1 MTIAGREVLTAIAKR
16 PVEGRVEVRGLGLVG
31 DEQADLSVHGGT
43 SKAVYLYPSEHY
55 GFWNTVRAQAR
66 VAGWDDRL
74 PPGALGENLT
84 VAGLLES
91 RLWIGDRLKLPQCEF
106 AVSEPRLPCSK
117 FAAVMGFAQAVK
129 LMAESGWCGAYLGVI
144 EAGTI
149 GEGDPIEILPGP
161 REVNLREL
169 FLARMGRL

>member
-1 MTIAGREVLTAIAKR
+1 MTIAGRQVPTAIAKR
-16 PVEGRVEVRGLGLVG
+16 PADGRVEVGRLGLVG
-31 DEQADLSVHGGT
+31 DEQADLSVHGGL

-55 GFWNTVRAQAR
+55 PFWNTVRAQAR
-66 VAGWDDRL
+66 AAGWDDRL
-74 PPGALGENLT
+74 QPGAFGENLT
-84 VAGLLES
+84 VEGLVEAE
-91 RLWIGDRLKLPQCEF
+91 LWIGDRLKLPQCEF
-106 AVSEPRLPCSK
+106 AVSEPRLPCFK

-144 EAGTI
+144 EAGTV
-149 GEGDPIEILPGP
+149 GANDPIEILPGP